1 MGKVEFDVS
10 YGDLQD
16 IKQFC
21 ELNNI
26 EFDQLIKKCF
36 KTGYNIEKYGL
47 LGKTGGVE
55 EKWVEK
61 EVIREKRVEIP
72 VEVIKEVEKI
82 VEVIKEVPIEI
93 IKEVEKVVEVIKE
106 VPVEK
111 IVVKTV
117 TIYDNSNENEL
128 LLKVQDLNNTLSEKN
143 SELQKIFHYNQELEE
158 KCKKFST
165 KIEEMEKIFQNKPK
179 VDDSKTQQLQQT
191 IQTLMGKL
199 REKDKEIT
207 ELNDKINNITVKNE
221 QDKPA
226 VYLRSSNLNDNLYKD

>member
-10 YGDLQD
+10 SIDLQD

-61 EVIREKRVEIP
+61 EVIVEKRVEIP

>member
-61 EVIREKRVEIP
+61 EVIVEKRVEIP

-128 LLKVQDLNNTLSEKN
+128 LLKIQNLDNTLSEKN

-165 KIEEMEKIFQNKPK
+165 KIEEMEKIFQDRPK

-191 IQTLMGKL
+191 IQTLMTKL

>member
-61 EVIREKRVEIP
+61 EVIVEKRVEIP

-82 VEVIKEVPIEI
+82 VEVVKEVPIEI
-93 IKEVEKVVEVIKE
+93 TKEIEKIVEVIKE

-111 IVVKTV
+111 IVEKIV

-128 LLKVQDLNNTLSEKN
+128 LLKVQDLDNTLSEKN
-143 SELQKIFHYNQELEE
+143 SEFQKIFHYNQELEE

-165 KIEEMEKIFQNKPK
+165 KIEEMEKIFQDRPK

-191 IQTLMGKL
+191 IQTLMTKL

>member
-61 EVIREKRVEIP
+61 EVIVEKRVEIP

-106 VPVEK
+106 VPVEI

-128 LLKVQDLNNTLSEKN
+128 LVRVQDLDNTLSEKN

-165 KIEEMEKIFQNKPK
+165 KIEEMEKIFQDRPK

-191 IQTLMGKL
+191 IQTLMTKI

>member
-61 EVIREKRVEIP
+61 EVIVEKRVEIP

-82 VEVIKEVPIEI
+82 
-93 IKEVEKVVEVIKE
+93 VEVIKE

-128 LLKVQDLNNTLSEKN
+128 LLKIQNLDNTLSEKN

-165 KIEEMEKIFQNKPK
+165 KIEEMEKIFQDRPK

-191 IQTLMGKL
+191 IQNLMTKL

>member
-61 EVIREKRVEIP
+61 EVIVEKRVEIP

-82 VEVIKEVPIEI
+82 
-93 IKEVEKVVEVIKE
+93 VEVIKE

-128 LLKVQDLNNTLSEKN
+128 FLKIQNLDNTLSEKN

-165 KIEEMEKIFQNKPK
+165 KIEEMEKIFQDRPK

-191 IQTLMGKL
+191 IQTLMTKL